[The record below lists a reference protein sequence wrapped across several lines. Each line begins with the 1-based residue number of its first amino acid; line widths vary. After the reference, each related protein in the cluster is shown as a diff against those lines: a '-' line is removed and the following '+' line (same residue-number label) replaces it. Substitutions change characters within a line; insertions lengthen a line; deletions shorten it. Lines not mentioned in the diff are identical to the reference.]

1 MQRNICCRWFFC
13 LWDTPGS
20 EGVECALQYHQAE
33 TVCHRQSNRT
43 RLIGQ
48 EHSCGVQ
55 FVVTPAII
63 DCMYVFEWSMSLS
76 TVSTDM
82 QARYHLTSP
91 LSIMLMAA

>member
-1 MQRNICCRWFFC
+1 MVDCRWFFC

-55 FVVTPAII
+55 FVVTH
-63 DCMYVFEWSMSLS
+63 
-76 TVSTDM
+76 
-82 QARYHLTSP
+82 R
-91 LSIMLMAA
+91 

>member
-63 DCMYVFEWSMSLS
+63 NC
-76 TVSTDM
+76 
-82 QARYHLTSP
+82 
-91 LSIMLMAA
+91 II